1 MDTRFNR
8 LTFPLVGIGIASLIF
23 AGWGGLLRIGFQWPV
38 LQPTLPMSHGSL
50 MVSGF
55 LGTVIG
61 VERAVALKRYKWT
74 FLSPVITAI
83 GTLLL
88 MFGVGGAWGGLL
100 ITLGSVALVAVFGLI
115 LRIHTADY
123 TLAMGSGSVLWM
135 VGNILWILG
144 WPVHTLVGWW
154 SGFLLMTIAGER
166 LELDRI
172 LRLSK
177 QVVRYFLITAVI
189 YIGGL
194 VVSLFNLDIGTRLS
208 GLGMLTMALWM
219 LRYDLA
225 RYTIK
230 KSGITQFIAACLMIG
245 YVWLV
250 VGGLLMMIFGGLS
263 AGPYYDAIL
272 HTLFI
277 GFVISMIFGHAP
289 IIFPAVLGVGF
300 KFHRFFYTHL
310 ALLHIALV
318 MRVAGDLL
326 AWGALREWGGFLN
339 AIAILLFIFNTI
351 LAVWMDK
358 GKI

>member
-1 MDTRFNR
+1 
-8 LTFPLVGIGIASLIF
+8 
-23 AGWGGLLRIGFQWPV
+23 
-38 LQPTLPMSHGSL
+38 
-50 MVSGF
+50 
-55 LGTVIG
+55 
-61 VERAVALKRYKWT
+61 
-74 FLSPVITAI
+74 
-83 GTLLL
+83 
-88 MFGVGGAWGGLL
+88 
-100 ITLGSVALVAVFGLI
+100 
-115 LRIHTADY
+115 
-123 TLAMGSGSVLWM
+123 
-135 VGNILWILG
+135 
-144 WPVHTLVGWW
+144 VHTLVGWW